1 MPELFIY
8 LLKVNLAIILFYL
21 VYHFL
26 MRRLTF
32 YSINR
37 FYLLFAF
44 LFSAIYPLVNVR
56 EWFVSEQEIPEVMYY
71 MAPDWTV
78 VESSSFS
85 IWPYLIGLFWIVV
98 LFFVGRLALRLLSLW
113 QIHRASVPARWQ
125 YFHFRHVMQR
135 INPFS
140 FWKNIYVHVEAHEDH
155 ELLDIFNHEQVHVE
169 QLHTV
174 DTLIAEIYTVVCW
187 FNPATWLMRYAVRE
201 NLEFITD
208 RRVIRSGVDKRA
220 YQYSL
225 LNLGTTGSAPDELV
239 SHFNLKHL
247 KTRIM
252 MMNKKKSSF
261 AHLGKYVLAV
271 PLIVLLALVFTISK
285 AYVNAEKSEELSE
298 LEISLLDLLDEN
310 GEPLVD
316 GPLQR
321 IDTGSR
327 RVLILTKSDQ
337 SGSPER
343 RGVDSVLVDTRSQ
356 TLTLYRDGQKDTTI
370 AMLDKHRPFAIG
382 QRVDPLLVLNGKVI
396 EGSSIYDM
404 DPATI
409 ESVSVL
415 KSQAAVSLYGPR
427 GENGV
432 VIVTSKS
439 ASGAAAEGKGIVT
452 TIVEGKNIALAE
464 REGATAAEGKRV
476 AISVEGKEM
485 TTVVDGQIITSTRR
499 MISGDP
505 VAVRVVKGE
514 PMAQTIRIAGEPVKN
529 VIRVEGMKAQV
540 VGDTIYVEDARIYKS
555 SRDSMVI
562 HMSDGSE
569 QLRLIGSRSENTPY
583 VLIDGE
589 EGDLSA
595 LDPERIKSIQV
606 LKGGAEVVRQYGA
619 AARNGVIKVET
630 KK

>member
-1 MPELFIY
+1 MPELFVY
-8 LLKVNLAIILFYL
+8 LLKVNLAIVLFYL

-32 YSINR
+32 YTLNR

-56 EWFVSEQEIPEVMYY
+56 EWFVREQEIPEVMYY

-78 VESSSFS
+78 VGGSSFS
-85 IWPYLIGLFWIVV
+85 IWPYLTGLFWMVV
-98 LFFVGRLALRLLSLW
+98 LFFVGRLVLRLLSLW
-113 QIHRASVPARWQ
+113 RIHRASVPARWQ

-247 KTRIM
+247 KIRIM

-271 PLIVLLALVFTISK
+271 PLIVLLALVFTISRT
-285 AYVNAEKSEELSE
+285 YVNAAENEGVKEMK
-298 LEISLLDLLDEN
+298 ITLLDLLDGN
-310 GEPLVD
+310 GEPLED
-316 GPLQR
+316 TLLQR
-321 IDTGSR
+321 ADTGSR
-327 RVLILTKSDQ
+327 RVLVLTKSDQ
-337 SGSPER
+337 ADQPDR
-343 RGVDSVLVDTRSQ
+343 RGVDSVLVDTKNQ
-356 TLTLYRDGQKDTTI
+356 TLILYRNGQKDTTI
-370 AMLDKHRPFAIG
+370 AMLDNHRPFAIG

-432 VIVTSKS
+432 VIVTTKR
-439 ASGAAAEGKGIVT
+439 APGVVVKGRGIVVNV
-452 TIVEGKNIALAE
+452 VEGKNIALAE
-464 REGATAAEGKRV
+464 REGANAADGERV
-476 AISVEGKEM
+476 AISVKGKEM
-485 TTVVDGQIITSTRR
+485 TTMVDGQIIASTKRSFPG
-499 MISGDP
+499 ILSLSGWSKENRWHRP
-505 VAVRVVKGE
+505 
-514 PMAQTIRIAGEPVKN
+514 
-529 VIRVEGMKAQV
+529 
-540 VGDTIYVEDARIYKS
+540 S
-555 SRDSMVI
+555 
-562 HMSDGSE
+562 GS
-569 QLRLIGSRSENTPY
+569 QMNR
-583 VLIDGE
+583 
-589 EGDLSA
+589 
-595 LDPERIKSIQV
+595 
-606 LKGGAEVVRQYGA
+606 
-619 AARNGVIKVET
+619 
-630 KK
+630 